1 MFLLESAAWLF
12 YAAEEDGQLPVLFGA
27 LVEAVLAVLV
37 SVIIYRLTDS
47 REIDRRVT
55 RLEDAMSSA
64 AVMQQATDAR
74 LEALEDEAE

>member
-12 YAAEEDGQLPVLFGA
+12 CAAEEDGQLPVLFGA

-55 RLEDAMSSA
+55 RLEDAMAGA